1 MSDLKQQANIVKQ
14 NLYYHFADSCGNW
27 MIPDDM
33 KFLNE
38 VLNDIMKLC
47 KLAND
52 VSDEPQTAT
61 CNIPHVSDTVCDHRY
76 HSRNGRYMLY
86 EGWCEKCGT
95 DISQTGR

>member
-27 MIPDDM
+27 IIPDDM

-47 KLAND
+47 DLANG
-52 VSDEPQTAT
+52 VSDEPQTDT
-61 CNIPHVSDTVCDHRY
+61 CNIPHVVVAKRTF
-76 HSRNGRYMLY
+76 L
-86 EGWCEKCGT
+86 
-95 DISQTGR
+95 